1 MAKTDCSLPVMMVDR
16 WLPVGTDGK
25 PITEV
30 AVHLR
35 GPEGLQSVLGVD
47 YYTCRVADVHMER
60 EGFCFQ
66 HRAEFG
72 YLEQD

>member
-1 MAKTDCSLPVMMVDR
+1 MAKTDCPLPVMMVDR

-25 PITEV
+25 PIKEV

-47 YYTCRVADVHMER
+47 YYTCRLAVVHK
-60 EGFCFQ
+60 GWVHLHFQ